1 MIQTLAAV
9 LPFGMMFLMLTLG
22 MRLDLGQVLVGLRA
36 PGPLVL
42 GLVVQLLGLPL
53 LALAIGRL
61 AGLEPGLQAGLM
73 LVAASPGGITSNYIA
88 FLARADLA
96 LSVTMTLITSLAVAL
111 SLPLVLALAGVVLP
125 AQGGLMALGLKMAL
139 VAAVP
144 LALGAA
150 LRAMAPGLAARLL
163 RGAEPLAKGIFA
175 VLVLA
180 TFVQNAGPMAAH
192 FAVLGPAVLA
202 LNLGALAL
210 GRGLPALLGVAP
222 AAARAIMVEA
232 GLQNVAVTIFV
243 ATSLLGQP
251 ELAVPGLVYAVM
263 MNLSAVTLILLAGS
277 RHRARGGAV

>member
-22 MRLDLGQVLVGLRA
+22 MRLDLAQVLVGLRA

-88 FLARADLA
+88 YLARADLA

-111 SLPLVLALAGVVLP
+111 SLPLVLALAGVALP

-150 LRAMAPGLAARLL
+150 LRAGAPGLAARLL

-175 VLVLA
+175 LLVLA

-210 GRGLPALLGVAP
+210 GRGLPAVLGVAP

-251 ELAVPGLVYAVM
+251 ELAVPGLIYAVM
-263 MNLSAVTLILLAGS
+263 MNLSAVALILSAGS
-277 RHRARGGAV
+277 RRRARGGAA